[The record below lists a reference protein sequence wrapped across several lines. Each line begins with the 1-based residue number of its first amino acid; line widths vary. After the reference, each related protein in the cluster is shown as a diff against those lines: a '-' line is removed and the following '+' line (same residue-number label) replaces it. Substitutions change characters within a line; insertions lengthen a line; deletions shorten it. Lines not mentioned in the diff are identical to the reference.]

1 MKLDIPTAIITAVIV
16 AVVTF
21 ALTFALTGGGEAVE
35 TEKIVTV
42 ERKLT
47 ADEQRAME
55 CYRLFNVWWVMPEGA
70 AGEDRALDAVVAEC
84 VP

>member
-1 MKLDIPTAIITAVIV
+1 MKLDIPTAIFTAIIV

-55 CYRLFNVWWVMPEGA
+55 CYRLFNGWWAMPESA
-70 AGEDRALDAVVAEC
+70 PDEDRALDAVVAEC